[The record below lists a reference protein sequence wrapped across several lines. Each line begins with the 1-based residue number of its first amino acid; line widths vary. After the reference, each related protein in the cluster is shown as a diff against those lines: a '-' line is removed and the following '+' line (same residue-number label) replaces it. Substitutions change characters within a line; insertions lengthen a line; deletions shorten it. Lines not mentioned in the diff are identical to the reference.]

1 MDELFVILKMRA
13 VIIAFLLIRCSCV
26 ASDAPPPSSYLFSK
40 PSFNNRF
47 IFIQSLQAET
57 LPTHI
62 RLHSCKWLVLDSK
75 SLKPAWQASYP
86 FQSQLELPM
95 RHGSVVFDDGEHL
108 AFFRTRLPPS
118 SELAKQGKIN
128 ILPDTE
134 LIRFFKRG
142 KEVAAY
148 SAKDLKLD
156 LAKIER
162 NSFPEIFVIRPI
174 PDYTNRW
181 SWLGQDDFWRKIE
194 KEAKDPLK
202 FSDFDGRHLTILF
215 EDGTRVQFSREGKIL
230 MTEETQIKSLFDD
243 LLESSNDT
251 DK

>member
-1 MDELFVILKMRA
+1 MRA

-128 ILPDTE
+128 IP
-134 LIRFFKRG
+134 
-142 KEVAAY
+142 V
-148 SAKDLKLD
+148 S
-156 LAKIER
+156 
-162 NSFPEIFVIRPI
+162 
-174 PDYTNRW
+174 YT
-181 SWLGQDDFWRKIE
+181 
-194 KEAKDPLK
+194 
-202 FSDFDGRHLTILF
+202 HLTLPTILL
-215 EDGTRVQFSREGKIL
+215 V
-230 MTEETQIKSLFDD
+230 
-243 LLESSNDT
+243 
-251 DK
+251 